1 MVDNNDKNIKEALNH
16 SIFDD
21 PVDLFNFNQIQP
33 SPSLSYAKM
42 IQASRSVPGSRRNSN
57 DDHTLDL
64 LLGTKLSLNDRE
76 SGYDIHM
83 CMLLHCAHMFY
94 VVLVE
99 SCPLP

>member
-1 MVDNNDKNIKEALNH
+1 MDKDKSLNEAIKR

-33 SPSLSYAKM
+33 SQTSYSKM
-42 IQASRSVPGSRRNSN
+42 IQQASRSVPGSRRNSN

-76 SGYDIHM
+76 SR
-83 CMLLHCAHMFY
+83 
-94 VVLVE
+94 
-99 SCPLP
+99 

>member
-1 MVDNNDKNIKEALNH
+1 MENDSSSTNTSEQQKKLNRR

-33 SPSLSYAKM
+33 VQSPSLSYAKM

-64 LLGTKLSLNDRE
+64 LLGAKLSLNDNE
-76 SGYDIHM
+76 SG
-83 CMLLHCAHMFY
+83 
-94 VVLVE
+94 LVT
-99 SCPLP
+99 